1 MRKRDGLLRSSRKRR
16 MTDEI
21 TCCVDIEE
29 LRFGT
34 LRVVAFKFHFTVHF
48 PSKMNLLL
56 KQLKYQVNKSKL
68 ARQRSSQPSTY
79 SEHLLESIVSEH
91 TKKALFIKFPLNLTN
106 ETNLPIMNRF
116 EWSMNFP
123 VFSSQLIP
131 STSTMRNVVLTSAI
145 FSIIAFSSEFD
156 VDEFL
161 QTHCNEETLQNSI
174 YKSQE
179 PEVELWC
186 QNFNLTKTEME
197 TIQRD
202 DFVISDKRSILFS
215 DGDIG
220 YLNENFFSK
229 FPNALIMDFMNV
241 TLDMT
246 SPSNIISSKKH
257 PLHTLTFYDHC
268 KISNNRGT
276 HALRLLTELEHFF
289 TYRIDVEFKIIDA
302 KLFQGNRKLRVLS
315 VMNGGFEDIEDG
327 VLESLV
333 NLEQVELVMN
343 LLKLP
348 DDFLETKNKLKRFS
362 LSGNVSLKD
371 KRGFPFFRGCTD
383 LEILIL
389 NENVIKHIDRYTFH
403 HMWHLKALFLERNGI
418 ENFDLDTFDD
428 LENLQR
434 LSLNGNKLD
443 YISMRHFTNLKKLNY
458 LDLRHN
464 FIKSCDL
471 MKLEFLFFYPQNV
484 KNVTKKWF

>member
-1 MRKRDGLLRSSRKRR
+1 MRLIYYYDQWSVN
-16 MTDEI
+16 E
-21 TCCVDIEE
+21 
-29 LRFGT
+29 
-34 LRVVAFKFHFTVHF
+34 F
-48 PSKMNLLL
+48 PSV
-56 KQLKYQVNKSKL
+56 Q
-68 ARQRSSQPSTY
+68 
-79 SEHLLESIVSEH
+79 
-91 TKKALFIKFPLNLTN
+91 F
-106 ETNLPIMNRF
+106 
-116 EWSMNFP
+116 
-123 VFSSQLIP
+123 IP
-131 STSTMRNVVLTSAI
+131 STQTMRNVVTSAI
-145 FSIIAFSSEFD
+145 ILFIAFCNAFD
-156 VDEFL
+156 VNEFL
-161 QTHCNEETLQNSI
+161 ETYCNDEMLQNSI

-186 QNFNLTKTEME
+186 KNFNFTRNGQEA
-197 TIQRD
+197 IQQE
-202 DFVISDKRSILFS
+202 DFVISNKRSILFS
-215 DGDIG
+215 DGDLG
-220 YLNENFFSK
+220 YINEKFFSK

-241 TLDMT
+241 TMKMT
-246 SPSNIISSKKH
+246 SQPSNHTSSKKH
-257 PLHTLTFYDHC
+257 PLQTLTFYDHC

-276 HALRLLTELEHFF
+276 QALRSLTELEHFF

-302 KLFQGNRKLRVLS
+302 KLFQESRKLKVLS

-333 NLEQVELVMN
+333 QLEQVELVMN

-348 DDFLETKNKLKRFS
+348 DNFLEPKNKLKRFS

-434 LSLNGNKLD
+434 LSLAGNKID
-443 YISMRHFTNLKKLNY
+443 HISMRHFSNLKKLNY

-464 FIKSCDL
+464 YIKSCDL
-471 MKLEFLFFYPQNV
+471 MSLEFLFFYPQNV
-484 KNVTKKWF
+484 KNITKRW